1 MVRNIQRKRG
11 LRPAIARRLV
21 LVFLLCGIFLGVF
34 ARPWYI
40 DRVID
45 FSGLRRFTSFS
56 LETTRFAIPFRFG
69 LDIQG
74 GTHLVYR
81 ADITAIASADQSDS
95 LESLRD
101 VIERRI
107 NLFGVAEPLVQIEK
121 SGGESKLVVE
131 LAGVRDINTAINMI
145 GATPFLDFREQRP
158 DREREEILAAQKNQE
173 RMNEDPYFVPTKL
186 TGRFIKRSVLNFDQ
200 TTGQPE
206 IGLELTDEG
215 TTIFAEITKQ
225 NIGKQLAI
233 YLDGAPISAPVVR
246 EEITG
251 GKASISGDFTPLA
264 AKELVGRLNAG
275 ALPVPISLIAQQ
287 TIGAS
292 LGQESLNRSLFAGMI
307 GFLAVV
313 IFMIFWYRVPGVMAV
328 LALLL
333 YIAITLAVFKLV
345 PVTLTVAGIAGV
357 ILSIG
362 MAVDANVLIFERI
375 KEELRSGR
383 QFEEAVSEGFS
394 RAWSSIRDSNVSSLI
409 TAAILYWFGTSVV
422 RGFALTL
429 GIGIII
435 SMFSAISVT
444 RTLLFAVM
452 TRNMEKRR
460 FLFMSGINRPTA

>member
-1 MVRNIQRKRG
+1 MVQNIQQKRR
-11 LRPAIARRLV
+11 LRPAVARRLV
-21 LVFLLCGIFLGVF
+21 LVFLLCGVFLGAF
-34 ARPWYI
+34 ANPAYV
-40 DRVID
+40 DRIVGA
-45 FSGLRRFTSFS
+45 SGLRRFTAFSFQH
-56 LETTRFAIPFRFG
+56 TRLSIPFRFG

-81 ADITAIASADQSDS
+81 ADMSAIASADQSDS

-131 LAGVRDINTAINMI
+131 LAGIRDINTAINMI

-158 DREREEILAAQKNQE
+158 DAQREEILAAQKNNE
-173 RMNEDPYFVPTKL
+173 RMDEDPYFIPTKL
-186 TGRFIKRSVLNFDQ
+186 TGRFVKRSVLNFDP
-200 TTGQPE
+200 TTKQPE
-206 IGLELTDEG
+206 IGLELTSEG
-215 TTIFAEITKQ
+215 ATIFAEITKQ

-251 GKASISGDFTPLA
+251 GKASISGDFTPQA
-264 AKELVGRLNAG
+264 GKELVGRLNAG

-307 GFLAVV
+307 GLLAVV
-313 IFMIFWYRVPGVMAV
+313 VFMIFWYRVPGIMAV
-328 LALLL
+328 FALLL

-375 KEELRSGR
+375 KEELRSGK
-383 QFEEAVSEGFS
+383 QFEEAVAQGFS

-409 TAAILYWFGTSVV
+409 TAAILYWFGTSMV

-452 TRNMEKRR
+452 TKKMEKRR
-460 FLFMSGINRPTA
+460 FLFMSGIR